1 MRPRGC
7 STSMSAIAL
16 FESLLVCFE
25 QCCDRRRG
33 LVGCCG
39 AVCAFGA
46 FGALGALQLC
56 FVWRRGQATRGSQL
70 VYLYALASQQR
81 WYAVQLIYVATAA
94 VLIRAP

>member
-1 MRPRGC
+1 VLRPWTRPC
-7 STSMSAIAL
+7 R
-16 FESLLVCFE
+16 LLW
-25 QCCDRRRG
+25 RG
-33 LVGCCG
+33 LC
-39 AVCAFGA
+39 FWR
-46 FGALGALQLC
+46 FWRFGALQLC